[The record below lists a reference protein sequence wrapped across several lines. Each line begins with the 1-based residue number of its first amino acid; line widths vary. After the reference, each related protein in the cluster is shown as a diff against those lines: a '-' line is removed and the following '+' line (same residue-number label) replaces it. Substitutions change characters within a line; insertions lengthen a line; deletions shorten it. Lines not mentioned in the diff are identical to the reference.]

1 VRRPGRIVP
10 EEDAKIDRAADDA
23 RGRLEQDRGMTLNHV
38 LIGNFGLG
46 GARIEVIAD
55 RLEKVPAALGWLP
68 ARLGDRDG
76 NGRGVGRLAARRS
89 IVF

>member
-1 VRRPGRIVP
+1 MTPGRASSRIAV
-10 EEDAKIDRAADDA
+10 
-23 RGRLEQDRGMTLNHV
+23 MTLNHV

-68 ARLGDRDG
+68 ARLGDRDE
-76 NGRGVGRLAARRS
+76 NGWGVGRLAARRS
-89 IVF
+89 IVC